1 MKKFVALTLGA
12 AVAAACLSG
21 CGGGGSAGE
30 VNVYN
35 WGEYI
40 DMSVLEDFQKETG
53 IKVNYQT
60 FESNEAMYA
69 VLDGDGAD
77 YDVIIPSDY
86 MISRLIDEDKLE
98 PLNFDNI
105 PNFSDVDP
113 ELKNPEYD
121 PENLYSVPYMWG
133 LMGVIYNTTMVD
145 EADTGSW
152 DLLWNEKYSND
163 ILMIDN
169 SRDAIGIA
177 LKRLG
182 YSYNTTDPDQITEA
196 VDSLI
201 EQKSI
206 LQGYAMDQ
214 IFSKMEGSNAAIGT
228 YYYGDYL
235 TMAENNPDLAFY
247 LPEEGTNIY
256 VDAMCIPKGAANK
269 ENAEAFINYMCSTQA
284 GLKNC
289 EEIWYS
295 TPLMSVR
302 EELDPEVSS
311 DPMAYPDAE
320 IMAQCESYTNLPQD
334 ILDLYTSE
342 WLRLKAYLLC
352 RKSGSAAFS
361 RKTAWRFFDRLK
373 EAPRCKTSGGLLVFR
388 ARLSR
393 RPPPAPPLPAARG
406 YRGHRPAPAAGSGPG
421 PGRRAGKRPPGR
433 S

>member
-35 WGEYI
+35 WGDYI

-133 LMGVIYNTTMVD
+133 LMGVIYYTTMVD

-342 WLRLKAYLLC
+342 WLRLKA
-352 RKSGSAAFS
+352 
-361 RKTAWRFFDRLK
+361 
-373 EAPRCKTSGGLLVFR
+373 
-388 ARLSR
+388 
-393 RPPPAPPLPAARG
+393 
-406 YRGHRPAPAAGSGPG
+406 
-421 PGRRAGKRPPGR
+421 
-433 S
+433 